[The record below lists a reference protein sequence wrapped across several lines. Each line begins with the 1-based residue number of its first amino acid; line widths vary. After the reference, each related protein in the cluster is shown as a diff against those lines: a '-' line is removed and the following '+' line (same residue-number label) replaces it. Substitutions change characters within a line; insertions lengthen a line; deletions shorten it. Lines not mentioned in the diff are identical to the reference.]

1 VGEGPLRGEIRVVED
16 RGSEIFV
23 HVAID
28 HRGERLP
35 LVSKMSPPF
44 EGRTGDPVTLQITG
58 TTHLFDGDGS
68 RIGSAT
74 ATLG

>member
-1 VGEGPLRGEIRVVED
+1 
-16 RGSEIFV
+16 
-23 HVAID
+23 
-28 HRGERLP
+28 
-35 LVSKMSPPF
+35 MSPPF